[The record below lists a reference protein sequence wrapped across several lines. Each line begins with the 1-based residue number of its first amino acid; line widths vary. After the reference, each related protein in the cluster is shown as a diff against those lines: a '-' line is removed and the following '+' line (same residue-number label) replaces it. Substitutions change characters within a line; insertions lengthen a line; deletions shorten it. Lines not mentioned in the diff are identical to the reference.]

1 MDIFVAICFG
11 ILICAAIN
19 LAIKAPLLMAF
30 FVLIGAILG
39 FLAFCA
45 VFALFTFMSFPS
57 FTWSQFFIVTGGI
70 GSWEMPAFISWTVK
84 GIFVI
89 TTFSVVMLSIRM
101 LMTPEEEAAEEGRMR
116 EAAERGPSWRG
127 YAGD

>member
-11 ILICAAIN
+11 ILICMVVIM
-19 LAIKAPLLMAF
+19 AIKEPLLLALS
-30 FVLIGAILG
+30 VLVGAVLG

-45 VFALFTFMSFPS
+45 VFVLFTFMSFPS

-70 GSWEMPAFISWTVK
+70 GSWEMPAFIAWTVK

-89 TTFSVVMLSIRM
+89 TLYCVILWVRM
-101 LMTPEEEAAEEGRMR
+101 PRTPEEEAAEKRIEW
-116 EAAERGPSWRG
+116 ERAHRDDGPG
-127 YAGD
+127 GDYG